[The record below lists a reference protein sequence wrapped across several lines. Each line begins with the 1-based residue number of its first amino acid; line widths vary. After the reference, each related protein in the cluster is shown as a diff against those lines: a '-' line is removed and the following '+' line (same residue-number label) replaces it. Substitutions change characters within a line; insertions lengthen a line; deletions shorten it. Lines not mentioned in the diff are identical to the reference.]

1 MELLIFYPLAGL
13 CVLFALGVVINKSPV
28 GSAMSLIGMMLGL
41 AGIFILQQAHFIA
54 ILQII
59 IYAGAIMV
67 LFMFVIMLLNL
78 KGKGED
84 ENWLSRDKNL
94 LLTVLTGFL
103 VAGVLYKIIEIT
115 SSSEFNSPA
124 LLPETF
130 GTVRQVG
137 TILFTEFVLPFEV
150 ASILLLVAMI
160 GAVVLAK
167 SKLDLIW
174 IWKLFRYLITCFLV
188 PRCLSSG

>member
-41 AGIFILQQAHFIA
+41 AGIFVLLQAHFIA

-94 LLTVLTGFL
+94 LLTVLT
-103 VAGVLYKIIEIT
+103 
-115 SSSEFNSPA
+115 
-124 LLPETF
+124 
-130 GTVRQVG
+130 
-137 TILFTEFVLPFEV
+137 
-150 ASILLLVAMI
+150 
-160 GAVVLAK
+160 
-167 SKLDLIW
+167 
-174 IWKLFRYLITCFLV
+174 
-188 PRCLSSG
+188 

>member
-1 MELLIFYPLAGL
+1 MELLIFYPLAGI
-13 CVLFALGVVINKSPV
+13 CILFALGVVVNNSPIN
-28 GSAMSLIGMMLGL
+28 SAISLIGMMLCL
-41 AGIFILQQAHFIA
+41 AGVFILQQAHFIA
-54 ILQII
+54 VLQII

-84 ENWLSRDKNL
+84 DKWQSRDSNVL
-94 LLTVLTGFL
+94 LNVLSGL
-103 VAGVLYKIIEIT
+103 LAAGILYKLISIINEAK
-115 SSSEFNSPA
+115 FNSPA
-124 LLPETF
+124 LTSETF
-130 GTVRQVG
+130 GTVREVG

-167 SKLDLIW
+167 SKVD
-174 IWKLFRYLITCFLV
+174 
-188 PRCLSSG
+188 

>member
-1 MELLIFYPLAGL
+1 MELLIFYPLAGI
-13 CVLFALGVVINKSPV
+13 CILFALGVVINNSPIS
-28 GSAMSLIGMMLGL
+28 SAISLIAMMLCL
-41 AGIFILQQAHFIA
+41 AGVFILQQAHFIA

-84 ENWLSRDKNL
+84 DKWQSRDRNVL
-94 LLTVLTGFL
+94 LNVLSGL
-103 VAGVLYKIIEIT
+103 LAAVILYKLISIINEAK
-115 SSSEFNSPA
+115 FNSPA
-124 LLPETF
+124 LTYENF
-130 GTVRQVG
+130 GTVREVG

-167 SKLDLIW
+167 SKVD
-174 IWKLFRYLITCFLV
+174 
-188 PRCLSSG
+188 